1 MDLASSPLIII
12 AAIVIVIM
20 IVIFAIMRRYKI
32 ASPNEA
38 FIITGRRGKGGGDLS
53 GQKVVTGSG
62 VFVVPIVQTR
72 YVMDLSARR
81 INVPIR
87 GAVSKAGVKLNVD
100 GIAIVKVG
108 GDEQSI
114 RAAAQR
120 FLTQQEEV
128 EVFATE
134 VLSGALRSIVGTLT
148 VEEIISDRIQFAA
161 QVADITESTLTGQG
175 LTLDTF
181 QIQDVTDYE
190 DGTYLRDLGR
200 PEQARVTQAASVAES
215 LSRQAQ
221 EEAKISADGRVLE
234 SQRMLSLQQAT
245 VLAETDAAQAEAEA
259 AGPLARAR
267 KQQEV
272 LAEQAHV
279 AQAQAALT
287 DRELDTTVRKPAD
300 AERYRVEQEAEA
312 RRAVTIAAAE
322 AAGAATVAS
331 ARAKQQA
338 DQLTGEGELALR
350 TAQAKAL
357 EVEGK
362 AQAAATEAIGG
373 AEAAAMSGMAV
384 RTRSRIAA
392 PMAGIDNLTIVST
405 DGASAVSRT
414 VTDNFA
420 QLQEMV
426 KATTGVDLA
435 AIISRLQTAAPTA
448 ESGGTSNSS

>member
-1 MDLASSPLIII
+1 
-12 AAIVIVIM
+12 
-20 IVIFAIMRRYKI
+20 
-32 ASPNEA
+32 
-38 FIITGRRGKGGGDLS
+38 
-53 GQKVVTGSG
+53 
-62 VFVVPIVQTR
+62 
-72 YVMDLSARR
+72 
-81 INVPIR
+81 
-87 GAVSKAGVKLNVD
+87 
-100 GIAIVKVG
+100 
-108 GDEQSI
+108 
-114 RAAAQR
+114 
-120 FLTQQEEV
+120 
-128 EVFATE
+128 

-245 VLAETDAAQAEAEA
+245 VRAETDAAQAEAEA

-272 LAEQAHV
+272 LAEEAHV

-373 AEAAAMSGMAV
+373 AEAAAMESKAQAFAQYGEAAILERVLTAMPLIAAE
-384 RTRSRIAA
+384 IAA

-405 DGASAVSRT
+405 EGASAVSRT

-435 AIISRLQTAAPTA
+435 AIISRLQAAAPTA
-448 ESGGTSNSS
+448 ESGASGSESATRAVDDAG